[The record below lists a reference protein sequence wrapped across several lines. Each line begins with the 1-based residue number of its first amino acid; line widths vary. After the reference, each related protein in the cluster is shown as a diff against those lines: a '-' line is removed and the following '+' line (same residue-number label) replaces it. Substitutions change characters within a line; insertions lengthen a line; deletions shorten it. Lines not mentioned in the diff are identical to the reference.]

1 MTHSLYTM
9 GISVIAAAATTFLA
23 SAVLS
28 LCTLTFF
35 DKFGS
40 FVCVTMVTSVILSVI
55 FFQAVLA
62 TVGPAKP
69 DRLSLVTLAS
79 RLGAKPAASEDTSG

>member
-1 MTHSLYTM
+1 M
-9 GISVIAAAATTFLA
+9 VAATVTTFLA

-40 FVCVTMVTSVILSVI
+40 FLCVTMAASTFLSIV

-62 TVGPAKP
+62 VAAPARP
-69 DRLSLVTLAS
+69 EPFGTC
-79 RLGAKPAASEDTSG
+79 AAGTNGSGWKRS